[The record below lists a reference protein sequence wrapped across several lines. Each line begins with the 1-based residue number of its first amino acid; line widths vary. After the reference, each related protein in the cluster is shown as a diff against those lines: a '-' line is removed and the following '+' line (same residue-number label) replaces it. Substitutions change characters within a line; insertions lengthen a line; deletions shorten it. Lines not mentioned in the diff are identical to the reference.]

1 MQWLLQ
7 VHDDLAATGK
17 SQSHHRPDAL
27 VVYIGVR
34 LGVDPVATGLYGL
47 EDRLRTVHEFWVG
60 HYNFRMMRIRQILV
74 SVIVLAPIAVAVSGC
89 GQKGALFL
97 PTEPAAA
104 HRATLVQTL
113 RLSTTMAPASA
124 PAAAASGA
132 PTSGTE

>member
-7 VHDDLAATGK
+7 IHDDLAATGK
-17 SQSHHRPDAL
+17 RQCNHRPDTL
-27 VVYIGVR
+27 VVYVGVCQ
-34 LGVDPVATGLYGL
+34 GVDPVATSLDGL
-47 EDRLRTVHEFWVG
+47 EDRLRPVHEFWVG
-60 HYNFRMMRIRQILV
+60 HYNFRMLRIRQILV
-74 SVIVLAPIAVAVSGC
+74 SVIVLAPVAVAISGC

-124 PAAAASGA
+124 PAVAASDV
-132 PTSGTE
+132 PTSRTE